1 MERGDELNMAHRE
14 SHHEIAS
21 RWQHYPAGLEAAAE
35 SLQRRGDIRKGG
47 IKSWIGDVIERWD
60 KSMPSPGEEFR
71 TDESVREQHFL
82 ASLPQREW
90 RVPYGADGYAGWQL
104 MREIQRRRKCG
115 ISLEG
120 LAWPPSDDPYAPAN
134 DPNHPYFLPKESES

>member
-1 MERGDELNMAHRE
+1 MANRE

-35 SLQRRGDIRKGG
+35 TLQRRGDIRKGG
-47 IKSWIGDVIERWD
+47 IKSWIGDVIERWEEWI
-60 KSMPSPGEEFR
+60 PAQGEEFR
-71 TDESVREQHFL
+71 TDESVREQQSL
-82 ASLPQREW
+82 ASQREWDW
-90 RVPYGADGYAGWQL
+90 RVPYGMDSPAE
-104 MREIQRRRKCG
+104 RELVAEIERRRRHG

-134 DPNHPYFLPKESES
+134 DHNHPYYLPKESES

>member
-1 MERGDELNMAHRE
+1 MANRE

-35 SLQRRGDIRKGG
+35 SLQRRGDIYNGG
-47 IKSWIGDVIERWD
+47 IKSWLRKVIKDWHR
-60 KSMPSPGEEFR
+60 SFSTQQGEEFR

-82 ASLPQREW
+82 ASLPKDDW
-90 RVPYGADGYAGWQL
+90 RVPYGVDSPAE
-104 MREIQRRRKCG
+104 RELVAEIERRRKHG

-120 LAWPPSDDPYAPAN
+120 LAWSPSDDPYAPAN
-134 DPNHPYFLPKESES
+134 DPNHPYYLPKEWES